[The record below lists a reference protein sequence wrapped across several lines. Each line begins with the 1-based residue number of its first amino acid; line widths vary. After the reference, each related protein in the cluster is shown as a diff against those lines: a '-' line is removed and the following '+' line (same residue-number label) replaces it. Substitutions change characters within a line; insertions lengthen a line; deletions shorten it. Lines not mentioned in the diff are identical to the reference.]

1 MKAKFTVT
9 QDEMVIYKSA
19 LRDKLIVTM
28 PGVQGKHL
36 MNSLD
41 VSPISDNSFELT
53 VEYGKEVKRGKSND
67 RNKPATERDI

>member
-28 PGVQGKHL
+28 PGVDGKHV

-53 VEYGKEVKRGKSND
+53 IDYGKAEKRAK
-67 RNKPATERDI
+67 RD

>member
-1 MKAKFTVT
+1 MKAKFYVT

-19 LRDKLIVTM
+19 LRDKLIVTL
-28 PGVQGKHL
+28 PGVQGKHM